1 MSRPFRIDWEA
12 ASDVGRV
19 RQVNEDSV
27 AAFPDRGLWA
37 VADGMGGHA
46 GGDWASATLAAAIG
60 QMPRTD
66 DLDEAVQH
74 CAAAIHTANATIWQ
88 EAASRGASMGTT
100 VVALLMIGRR
110 FAVLWAGD
118 SRAYLLRGGALVQV
132 TRDHSQ
138 VQAMVDRGLLT
149 PEDAADHPM
158 GHVLSRAVGVQEA
171 LEVDVVLDE
180 IAPDD
185 LFLLTSDGVH
195 GVLPPDEITRV
206 IGANAIADVPDA
218 LVTRGMEFGSTD
230 NLTAIAIGVTET
242 TQLMIGVPAG
252 VSV

>member
-1 MSRPFRIDWEA
+1 MSRPFRIDWQA

-27 AAFPDRGLWA
+27 AAFPERCLWV
-37 VADGMGGHA
+37 VADGMGGHE

-60 QMPRTD
+60 RTQRTD
-66 DLDEAVQH
+66 DLDDAVRQ
-74 CAAAIHTANATIWQ
+74 CADAIHAANAAIWQ
-88 EAASRGASMGTT
+88 EAARRGASMGTT
-100 VVALLMIGRR
+100 VVALVMVGRR

-138 VQAMVDRGLLT
+138 VQAMVDRGLLS

-158 GHVLSRAVGVQEA
+158 GHVLSRAVGVQES
-171 LEVDVVLDE
+171 LEVDVVVDE

-195 GVLPPDEITRV
+195 GVLAPAEITRLL
-206 IGANAIADVPDA
+206 GANAVAEVPDA
-218 LVTRGMEFGSTD
+218 LVTRGMECGSTD
-230 NLTAIAIGVTET
+230 NLTAIAVGVTET
-242 TQLMIGVPAG
+242 TQLMVGSLGANP
-252 VSV
+252 